1 MDIVKGIVS
10 ALLFG
15 AGSVIL
21 TMSFSMRLAKY
32 LFKSSGWLDITA
44 VIALFLFTLQ
54 ALAAGGWVGWNW
66 AAGSPFIE
74 LIKSSAFWRVNVFV
88 TLGIIILCSVFQ
100 RL

>member
-1 MDIVKGIVS
+1 MILKGIVS

-15 AGSVIL
+15 GGSVIL
-21 TMSFSMRLAKY
+21 TMFFSMRLAEY
-32 LFKSSGWLDITA
+32 LFKSSGWLDVTSLFA
-44 VIALFLFTLQ
+44 WFLFLLQ
-54 ALAAGGWVGWNW
+54 ALGAGGWVGWNW